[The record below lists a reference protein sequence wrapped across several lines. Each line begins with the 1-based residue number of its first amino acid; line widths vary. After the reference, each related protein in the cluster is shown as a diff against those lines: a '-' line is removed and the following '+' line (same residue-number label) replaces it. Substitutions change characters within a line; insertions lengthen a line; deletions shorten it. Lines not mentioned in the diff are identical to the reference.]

1 MWSKTFK
8 KKKKKERSL
17 STQTQT
23 SPSGEPDYFHEL
35 AWDLLK
41 DSGVTGHV
49 PTSLQQKNMQSNK
62 HVLIHTSKFKNTSVV
77 LVSFIMWMTKCTR
90 VDTVSELMSPHR
102 WGRGESYEEGGGK
115 GGWGGESGPLSKFM
129 ASSTG
134 GLAWIR
140 GQRGNV
146 TVRPTGRSSVLQR
159 AQNLW
164 DDGTTSDKTSF

>member
-1 MWSKTFK
+1 M
-8 KKKKKERSL
+8 
-17 STQTQT
+17 
-23 SPSGEPDYFHEL
+23 
-35 AWDLLK
+35 
-41 DSGVTGHV
+41 TGHV

-102 WGRGESYEEGGGK
+102 RGGGRKRMEGGK

-134 GLAWIR
+134 GLA
-140 GQRGNV
+140 
-146 TVRPTGRSSVLQR
+146 
-159 AQNLW
+159 
-164 DDGTTSDKTSF
+164 